1 MLRDTDVDSEKLCG
15 NDHNRTE
22 VGESMDP
29 PTPATPQNKKEK
41 KSTASLEVKD
51 SKLLRERRSVAS
63 PLPPTQLAIEAIPAQ
78 FQQSPITNGQN
89 HVLQSHNH

>member
-29 PTPATPQNKKEK
+29 PTPQNEKEK
-41 KSTASLEVKD
+41 KNTASLEVKD

-63 PLPPTQLAIEAIPAQ
+63 PLP
-78 FQQSPITNGQN
+78 QQAG
-89 HVLQSHNH
+89 H